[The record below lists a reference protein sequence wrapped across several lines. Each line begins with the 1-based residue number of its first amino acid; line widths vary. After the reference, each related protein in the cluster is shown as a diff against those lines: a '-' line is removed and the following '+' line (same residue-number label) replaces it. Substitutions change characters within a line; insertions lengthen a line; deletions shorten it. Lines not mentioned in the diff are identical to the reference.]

1 MITCSEVLSTGM
13 SEAVVASAYGGPEVL
28 SVIEVAVPE
37 PGTGEVRI
45 AVRAAGVNP
54 LDYKVYS
61 GAFGTDPARLPLR
74 LGTEAAGVV
83 TAVGAD
89 ATGPAGPVT
98 VGDEVIAYRTPG
110 AYASELVVPA
120 SSVVPKPA
128 RLSWEQAG
136 GLMTAG
142 VTAVHALE
150 AIGVGKGETVLIH
163 GAAGGVGLVA
173 VQVAVARGAT
183 VLGTASEAKHELLR
197 DLVAIPVTYGPG
209 LADRVR
215 AAAPDGVDA
224 AADLVGTDEAVDV
237 SVDLVADRSRV
248 ATIAGFERG
257 ARAGI
262 KLLGGAPGA
271 DPGTEVRTAARLE
284 LVAAAEAGRLRV
296 LIAGSHPLRE
306 AAVAHRESMTG
317 HTTGK
322 IVLVP

>member
-1 MITCSEVLSTGM
+1 MAG
-13 SEAVVASAYGGPEVL
+13 AYGGPEVL

-37 PGTGEVRI
+37 PGPGQVRV

-54 LDYKVYS
+54 FDHKVYS
-61 GAFGTDPARLPLR
+61 GAFGTDPAALPMR

-83 TAVGAD
+83 TAVGAE
-89 ATGPAGPVT
+89 AIGPAGPVQT
-98 VGDEVIAYRTPG
+98 GDEVIVYRAPG

-120 SSVVPKPA
+120 SSVLPKPA
-128 RLSWEQAG
+128 GLSWEQAG

-142 VTAVHALE
+142 VTAVHTLE
-150 AIGVGKGETVLIH
+150 AIGVGKGDTVLIH

-173 VQVAVARGAT
+173 VQMAVARGAT

-197 DLVAIPVTYGPG
+197 DLGAIPLAYGPG

-215 AAAPDGVDA
+215 AAASDGVDA

-237 SVDLVADRSRV
+237 SVDLVPSLSRI

-262 KLLGGAPGA
+262 KLLGGVPGA
-271 DPGTEVRTAARLE
+271 DPGTEVRAAARLE
-284 LVAAAEAGRLRV
+284 LTAAAEAGRLRI

-306 AAVAHRESMTG
+306 AADAHRQIMTG
-317 HTTGK
+317 HVTGK